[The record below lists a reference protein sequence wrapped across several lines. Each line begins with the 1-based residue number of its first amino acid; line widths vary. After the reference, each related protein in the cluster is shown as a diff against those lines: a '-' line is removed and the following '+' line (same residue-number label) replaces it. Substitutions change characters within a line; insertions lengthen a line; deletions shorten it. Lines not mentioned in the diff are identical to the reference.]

1 MAPRTL
7 ATLATVLSN
16 ARDADAALTL
26 LQHEASDIDRAA
38 QLALF
43 VCDSRRQL
51 ITERLNPTGE
61 TVTRLPLNVSIDH
74 LPAPIHRALNSG
86 SAVADFA
93 LVTEIRN
100 RPSKLF

>member
-38 QLALF
+38 QLALI
-43 VCDSRRQL
+43 VISSVGLRTLQTRR
-51 ITERLNPTGE
+51 
-61 TVTRLPLNVSIDH
+61 
-74 LPAPIHRALNSG
+74 
-86 SAVADFA
+86 
-93 LVTEIRN
+93 
-100 RPSKLF
+100 